1 MLPERRGDFVE
12 DVTFDGVQIDKVKVG
27 PASDFKDTINNNFK
41 KVKTEVDSIGN
52 KIVVSNEKPTPTDQ
66 INGDVW
72 ISPV

>member
-1 MLPERRGDFVE
+1 MLPERRGDFVA
-12 DVTFDGVQIDKVKVG
+12 DVTFDEVKVG

-52 KIVVSNEKPTPTDQ
+52 KIVVSNNAPTGQ
-66 INGDVW
+66 RAGDVW

>member
-1 MLPERRGDFVE
+1 MLPERRGDFVA
-12 DVTFDGVQIDKVKVG
+12 DVTFDEVKVG

-52 KIVVSNEKPTPTDQ
+52 KIVVSNETPTGQ
-66 INGDVW
+66 RAGDVW